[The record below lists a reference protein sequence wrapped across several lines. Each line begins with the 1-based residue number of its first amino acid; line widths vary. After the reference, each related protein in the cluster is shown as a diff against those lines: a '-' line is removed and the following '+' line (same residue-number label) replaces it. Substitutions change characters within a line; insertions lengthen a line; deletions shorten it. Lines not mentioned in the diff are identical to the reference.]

1 MHQRIARPQTD
12 QLLVHLQAVFK
23 SAAARVV
30 VAEDLQRID
39 ITRVAADHAFQE
51 PDFDVQVAFLFA
63 RHFFRSFGRH
73 ETGGMIAQ
81 GALKSRGWPR
91 SAAIPGCRFGGIRGA
106 SSRKSSQ
113 LPRGAPVGDVEE
125 AEKVCVPDPPH
136 DFGGYVAG
144 KLI

>member
-1 MHQRIARPQTD
+1 
-12 QLLVHLQAVFK
+12 
-23 SAAARVV
+23 
-30 VAEDLQRID
+30 
-39 ITRVAADHAFQE
+39 
-51 PDFDVQVAFLFA
+51 
-63 RHFFRSFGRH
+63 
-73 ETGGMIAQ
+73 MIAQ